1 MKEFFNEVISKG
13 ALGVFLLSVLDSA
26 GIPLPSMVD
35 ALIVI
40 VVRESP
46 GQGVLTL
53 AAAIVGSLVG
63 NVVLYTIARKGGQ
76 AYLDRLTSG
85 NRGQRFRRW
94 FDEYGLITVFVPAV
108 SVIPMPLKAF
118 VACAA
123 VLGVP
128 MMRFLSVIA
137 IARVIRYGLV
147 TWLALSFNFQNFDEI
162 KVFASQHAVWF
173 VLGSLALGVGFY
185 YISRVLFRAKS
196 NLPAQPHTG
205 N

>member
-1 MKEFFNEVISKG
+1 MKEFLKEVIEWG
-13 ALGVFLLSVLDSA
+13 PLGVFLLSALDSA

-35 ALIVI
+35 ALIVA
-40 VVRESP
+40 VVLHSP
-46 GQGVLTL
+46 GLGMLTL
-53 AAAIVGSLVG
+53 AGAIVGSLAG

-85 NRGQRFRRW
+85 RRGQRFRRW

-128 MMRFLSVIA
+128 MLRFLRVIA
-137 IARVIRYGLV
+137 VARMVRYGFV
-147 TWLALSFNFQNFDEI
+147 TWLALSFDFQDFEEI
-162 KVFASQHAVWF
+162 KGFATQNALWFILGAV
-173 VLGSLALGVGFY
+173 ALGVGFY
-185 YISRVLFRAKS
+185 FVSRAIFRPKS
-196 NLPAQPHTG
+196 EVSAQQPG
-205 N
+205 R